1 MYLDAYNLTRP
12 MIDAAMGDCGH
23 FKSHNVQARP
33 HLPSVPPPL
42 PFPRA
47 AAVC

>member
-33 HLPSVPPPL
+33 HLHL
-42 PFPRA
+42 A
-47 AAVC
+47 AICGRDKIR